1 MIDKLLSLDEAYD
14 KACRYCAR
22 SERSERDVRQKF
34 YSWRVAPEHQDKIIA
49 QLYANRYLDEA
60 RFTLAFARDK
70 HRFSGWGRQRIA
82 RELRMRGISSATIE
96 EAFREVFEEFD
107 EEEQLLDV
115 LSRKL
120 RSLKA
125 SDPLRK
131 RFEQMMRFGLYRG
144 FDYEAVRRIT
154 EKLLK
159 ANIEDDE
166 LLDD

>member
-1 MIDKLLSLDEAYD
+1 MIEKPLSLDEAYD

-22 SERSERDVRQKF
+22 SEKCERDVRQKF
-34 YSWRVAPEHQDKIIA
+34 YSWRVSPEHQDKIIA
-49 QLYANRYLDEA
+49 ELYANRYLDEL

-82 RELRMRGISSATIE
+82 RELRMRGISSTTIE

-107 EEEQLLDV
+107 ELEQLQDV
-115 LSRKL
+115 MSRKL

-154 EKLLK
+154 EQLLK
-159 ANIEDDE
+159 ASIEDED